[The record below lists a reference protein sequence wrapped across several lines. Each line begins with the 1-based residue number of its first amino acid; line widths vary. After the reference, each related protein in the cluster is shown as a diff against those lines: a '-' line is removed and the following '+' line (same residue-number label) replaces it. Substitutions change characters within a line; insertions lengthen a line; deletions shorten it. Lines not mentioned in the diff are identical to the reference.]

1 MNKKSKVKML
11 WGLFVLGSCW
21 SLVYLI
27 PFIQWV
33 FYDPFLE
40 MLGCSNAQMGML
52 MTIYGLGNIYGS
64 PLGGYLADRFN
75 YKIIYVLSVVLNGV
89 FGLLFVLVPTFK
101 ASLIWWV
108 GFSVAS
114 LIFNY
119 PAHIKIIRNMF
130 SDDDQGKAFG
140 ISDMTIGVGNIVFS
154 AVMLWLFNMFHEG
167 LPGFKAACMGVVVL
181 SFLFAVLAWFVIE
194 DPKKVQV
201 NTENGEV
208 REVPQEKLTGRD
220 YIKILKHP
228 ATWLSGL
235 SIFAIYSTSTTL
247 SYFTPYFTE
256 VLGVA
261 VIFSGIAAVL
271 RTYGLQFVGAPFGGW
286 VTDKLHSPSKV
297 LIAVNAIGF
306 FIMFYIMRLDKGAT
320 MTVLILLTLAMSFLT
335 CTGRGAY
342 YVVMTELN
350 VPKKYTASMIGI
362 AAAIGFSPDFFQYVI
377 FGHWLDTYG
386 GKGYDYMFTYQLGV
400 FLVGIAA
407 GVIVLLLKKKYKKTE
422 TAEAE

>member
-1 MNKKSKVKML
+1 MKKGKMKTL
-11 WGLFVLGSCW
+11 WCLFVLGMCW
-21 SLVYLI
+21 SLVYCI
-27 PFIQWV
+27 PFVQWV

-40 MLGCSNAQMGML
+40 MLGCTNAQMGML
-52 MTIYGLGNIYGS
+52 LTVYGLGNIYGA
-64 PLGGYLADRFN
+64 PLGGYLSDRFN

-89 FGLLFVLVPTFK
+89 FGLLFVIFPSFK
-101 ASLIWWV
+101 ASLVWWV
-108 GFSVAS
+108 GFSVAT

-130 SDDDQGKAFG
+130 GDDDQGKAFG
-140 ISDMTIGVGNIVFS
+140 INDMLIGIGNVIFA
-154 AVMLWLFNMFHEG
+154 AVMLGLFNMFHEG
-167 LPGFKAACMGVVVL
+167 LPGFRASCLGIVVL
-181 SFLFAVLAWFVIE
+181 SFIFAVLAWFAIE
-194 DPKKVQV
+194 DPKKKAL
-201 NTENGEV
+201 TETE
-208 REVPQEKLTGRD
+208 EKKEEHERLTGKD
-220 YIKILKHP
+220 YINILKHP

-271 RTYGLQFVGAPFGGW
+271 RTYGLQFVGAPLGGW
-286 VTDKLHSPSKV
+286 LTDKIHSPSKV
-297 LIAVNAIGF
+297 LILINILGF
-306 FIMFYIMRLDKGAT
+306 GVMFWIMRLDTGAS
-320 MTVLILLTLAMSFLT
+320 MVLLIVLTLAMSFLT
-335 CTGRGAY
+335 CCGRGAY

-377 FGHWLDTYG
+377 FGNWLDNYG

-400 FLVGIAA
+400 FVVGILT
-407 GVIVLLLKKKYKKTE
+407 GIIVLVLKRRQKPCTE
-422 TAEAE
+422 DQVED